1 MKILLDECLP
11 RRLAQ
16 EFIGHEVRTVPQA
29 GWASLSNGKLLSLM
43 ENSYDVFITI
53 DSNLAKQQN
62 PGQSGITIVILS
74 ARSNRF
80 EDLQP
85 LVPEVLTRLA
95 TIQKGHVIRV
105 GTAK

>member
-1 MKILLDECLP
+1 
-11 RRLAQ
+11 
-16 EFIGHEVRTVPQA
+16 
-29 GWASLSNGKLLSLM
+29 M

>member
-11 RRLAQ
+11 RRLTR

-43 ENSYDVFITI
+43 EHSYDVFVTV
-53 DSNLAKQQN
+53 DSNLATQKN
-62 PGQSGITIVILS
+62 PGQSGVAIVILS
-74 ARSNRF
+74 AKSNRF

-85 LVPEVLTRLA
+85 LMSEVLERLK
-95 TIQKGHVIRV
+95 TVQRGQVVRV
-105 GTAK
+105 GAVK

>member
-16 EFIGHEVRTVPQA
+16 EFTGHEVRTVPEA
-29 GWASLSNGKLLSLM
+29 GWAGLSNGKLLALM
-43 ENSYDVFITI
+43 KDHYDVFVTV
-53 DSNLAKQQN
+53 DGNLAAQQN
-62 PGQSGITIVILS
+62 LSQFGITIVILS

-85 LVPEVLTRLA
+85 LMPEVLEQLK
-95 TIQKGHVIRV
+95 TIQPGHVIRV
-105 GTAK
+105 GASK